1 MRIFRS
7 EMERC
12 FRDELLRR
20 VQLPDQHLLRVGRQ
34 VRNRRPN
41 IGEIL
46 PQARSPGTLALLPS
60 EVGVVEKVFDGRAFR
75 RISNEAS
82 LDDVDDEWVVV
93 LGSLGRELNGVIRI
107 HDGLDLVERV
117 ADVSEGQPAVDH
129 VVEDAAQAPD
139 V

>member
-1 MRIFRS
+1 
-7 EMERC
+7 MERC

-82 LDDVDDEWVVV
+82 LDDVDDERVVV
-93 LGSLGRELNGVIRI
+93 LGFHFLLHAELKDRAKAGFQM
-107 HDGLDLVERV
+107 LVL
-117 ADVSEGQPAVDH
+117 
-129 VVEDAAQAPD
+129 
-139 V
+139 

>member
-1 MRIFRS
+1 
-7 EMERC
+7 MERC

-46 PQARSPGTLALLPS
+46 PQARSPGTSALP

-82 LDDVDDEWVVV
+82 LDDVDDERVVV